1 MADRLSN
8 NGDTIQSAL
17 DHVYI
22 SHTLESKTTTSKLA
36 ESSTDH
42 VPIMVKLVSK
52 LRTPKHAK
60 QTIQRRSMKKFNQE
74 KWNEILAT
82 KIWDEL
88 DNIDDI
94 HKKAEKFSEM
104 VNMALNEI
112 APYKSVL
119 D

>member
-1 MADRLSN
+1 
-8 NGDTIQSAL
+8 
-17 DHVYI
+17 
-22 SHTLESKTTTSKLA
+22 
-36 ESSTDH
+36 
-42 VPIMVKLVSK
+42 
-52 LRTPKHAK
+52 
-60 QTIQRRSMKKFNQE
+60 MKKFNQE